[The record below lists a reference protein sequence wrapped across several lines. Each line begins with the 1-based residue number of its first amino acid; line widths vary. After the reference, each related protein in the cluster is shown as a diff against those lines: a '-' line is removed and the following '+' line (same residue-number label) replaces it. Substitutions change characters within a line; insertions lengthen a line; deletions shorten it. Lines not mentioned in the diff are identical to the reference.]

1 MTNFYQVNKEL
12 LNVNPQATP
21 KNVHAQALDIKGE
34 LEQADH
40 NVNVIMMHQPT
51 DQQISDLAAYG
62 CKVALLGGEL
72 SLMIAVKDLLVSDG
86 YRCFTATTE
95 KVSTEVVNEDGSVTK
110 KSVFKYCQMRE
121 LV

>member
-1 MTNFYQVNKEL
+1 MTNFYQINKEL
-12 LNVNPQATP
+12 LNVDPKATP

-34 LEQADH
+34 LEQADQ
-40 NVNVIMMHQPT
+40 NINIIMMHQPT
-51 DQQISDLAAYG
+51 DQQVSDLAAYG

-72 SLMIAVKDLLVSDG
+72 SLMMAVRDLLISDG

-110 KSVFKYCQMRE
+110 QSRFNYCQMRE